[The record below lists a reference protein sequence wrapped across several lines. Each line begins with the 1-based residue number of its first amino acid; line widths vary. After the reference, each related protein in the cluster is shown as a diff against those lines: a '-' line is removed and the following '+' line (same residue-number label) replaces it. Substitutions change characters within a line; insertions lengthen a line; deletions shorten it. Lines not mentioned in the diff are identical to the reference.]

1 MSPAGTHSAS
11 DPPSAASPQAHKQA
25 LLLRLGLV
33 AFLYGMG
40 LVLSFRAAQQ
50 EVGTL
55 LMLSLFSFGPH
66 YLVALLLESPP
77 SPTLLR
83 QSVRMIC
90 MLVLVIGA
98 CTALWPFLPNIATL
112 QGHLDWILSRWLLDS
127 VGVLIAILLG
137 PLLTLCVCLD
147 VLWLIAS
154 RVLGVYVLMAVP
166 AVCAVVGWA
175 LHLAAITAHWL
186 LFRGSTRRSA

>member
-1 MSPAGTHSAS
+1 MSPAGTRSTS
-11 DPPSAASPQAHKQA
+11 YPPSTASPQAHKQA

-50 EVGTL
+50 EVGVL

-66 YLVALLLESPP
+66 YLAALLLAAPP
-77 SPTLLR
+77 SPTLSR

-90 MLVLVIGA
+90 MLVLVVGA
-98 CTALWPFLPNIATL
+98 CTALWPFLPKIATL
-112 QGHLDWILSRWLLDS
+112 PEHLDWILCRWLLDS
-127 VGVLIAILLG
+127 VGALLAVLLF
-137 PLLTLCVCLD
+137 PLLILCACLD
-147 VLWLIAS
+147 LLLLLAS

-175 LHLAAITAHWL
+175 LHLAAITASGL